1 MKQMTL
7 LLHYIVVP
15 IKYRISKL
23 CKYISGRPLSYEQ
36 TLNNV
41 NTLNFYLHYT
51 VSLSLGT
58 DLIAL
63 FLYTSFIILISFMK
77 SVIVGTDEKAII
89 QVIGHTS
96 NKQRQEILIM
106 FKTMYGKV

>member
-23 CKYISGRPLSYEQ
+23 YKYISGRPLSYEQ

-41 NTLNFYLHYT
+41 NTLNFYLQYT

-63 FLYTSFIILISFMK
+63 FLYTSFIKKFYEICDCRH
-77 SVIVGTDEKAII
+77 GRE
-89 QVIGHTS
+89 GHHS
-96 NKQRQEILIM
+96 GDRPHL
-106 FKTMYGKV
+106 

>member
-1 MKQMTL
+1 
-7 LLHYIVVP
+7 
-15 IKYRISKL
+15 
-23 CKYISGRPLSYEQ
+23 
-36 TLNNV
+36 
-41 NTLNFYLHYT
+41 
-51 VSLSLGT
+51 
-58 DLIAL
+58 
-63 FLYTSFIILISFMK
+63 MK

>member
-23 CKYISGRPLSYEQ
+23 YKYISGRPLSYEQ

-41 NTLNFYLHYT
+41 NTLNFYLQYT
-51 VSLSLGT
+51 VSLSLST

-63 FLYTSFIILISFMK
+63 FLYTSFINKFYEICDCRH
-77 SVIVGTDEKAII
+77 GRE
-89 QVIGHTS
+89 GHHS
-96 NKQRQEILIM
+96 GDRPHL
-106 FKTMYGKV
+106 

>member
-23 CKYISGRPLSYEQ
+23 YKYISGRPLSYEQ

-63 FLYTSFIILISFMK
+63 FLYTSFINKFYKICDCRH
-77 SVIVGTDEKAII
+77 GRE
-89 QVIGHTS
+89 GHHS
-96 NKQRQEILIM
+96 GDRPHL
-106 FKTMYGKV
+106 